1 MPAIL
6 LLPDLLINQIAAGEV
21 IERPASALKELL
33 ENSLD
38 AGATDIAVQLEGGGV
53 KLLRVRD
60 NGKGI
65 AKDELPLALMRHA
78 TSKIASLED
87 LQKVASMGFRGE
99 ALASMAAVAHLS
111 LTSRTAHETHGWK
124 VDTLNGIVG
133 EPAPASHAPGTTVE
147 LRELYFNTPARRK
160 FLKSEA
166 TEFAHCEETFKRI
179 ALSRPYVAFSLQHN
193 GKTIWQ
199 LPATPHSP
207 LPQAGEGLG
216 ERADV
221 RAAALNRISAILG
234 EEFGHAAVGVERQ
247 AAGLSLRGLA
257 ALPAYSRS
265 NRDAQYFFVN
275 GRFVRDKVA
284 SHALRLAY
292 QDILHHQRHPAFV
305 LFLEMPPQQVDVN
318 VHPAKSEVRFRES
331 QGIHQFIF
339 HTLQQALSAPTGSK
353 DSAPTPAL
361 PLKGGEHVAVPLPPP
376 PLQGEGRGGDG
387 FSNFQQRIP
396 FNAAQQQAAYR
407 LWEVQTEKGEE
418 GREKGETEPAFDVP
432 LPPDGTTSRSTMRV
446 NDARQ
451 VAGYSPFPLPDSEH
465 PLGYALAQL
474 SGIYILAQNA
484 QGLVVVDMHAAH
496 ERIVY
501 ERLKT
506 SLDAERIATQ
516 PLLIPVS
523 FYAEPLDV
531 ATVEAEQEALHKLGF
546 DIAPLSP
553 TTLAIRAMPVM
564 LKQSEAEAAAQDVI
578 AELREYGASRAMTER
593 RDELLATL
601 ACHGAVRANRIL
613 SITEMNA
620 LLREMEQTERSGQCN
635 HGRPTWFQLGM
646 NELDKMFM
654 RGK

>member
-361 PLKGGEHVAVPLPPP
+361 PLKGGEHVAVPLPHP

-432 LPPDGTTSRSTMRV
+432 LPPSR
-446 NDARQ
+446 
-451 VAGYSPFPLPDSEH
+451 L
-465 PLGYALAQL
+465 
-474 SGIYILAQNA
+474 
-484 QGLVVVDMHAAH
+484 
-496 ERIVY
+496 
-501 ERLKT
+501 
-506 SLDAERIATQ
+506 
-516 PLLIPVS
+516 
-523 FYAEPLDV
+523 
-531 ATVEAEQEALHKLGF
+531 
-546 DIAPLSP
+546 
-553 TTLAIRAMPVM
+553 
-564 LKQSEAEAAAQDVI
+564 
-578 AELREYGASRAMTER
+578 
-593 RDELLATL
+593 
-601 ACHGAVRANRIL
+601 
-613 SITEMNA
+613 
-620 LLREMEQTERSGQCN
+620 
-635 HGRPTWFQLGM
+635 
-646 NELDKMFM
+646 
-654 RGK
+654 